1 MKKLQPSTILKQ
13 LILVKE
19 TEQFLEGK
27 LLKEHF
33 HRTYES
39 LKPLNILKNTFKE
52 IISVPDLKTN
62 VVNAAIGITTG
73 FVAKKVFTGKSHN
86 PLTKL
91 FGIIL
96 EMVVASKATKN
107 ADEIK
112 SIGSII
118 LKKIINQHN
127 DSEKV

>member
-1 MKKLQPSTILKQ
+1 MKTLQPSTVLKQ

-19 TEQFLEGK
+19 TEHFVEGK
-27 LLKEHF
+27 LLREHF

-39 LKPLNILKNTFKE
+39 LKPLNIIKNTFKE
-52 IISVPDLKTN
+52 IVSVPNLKTN
-62 VVNAAIGITTG
+62 VVNAAICITTG

>member
-1 MKKLQPSTILKQ
+1 MKKSDAGALLKQ
-13 LILVKE
+13 LIHEKE
-19 TEQFLEGK
+19 TEHFIEGK
-27 LLKEHF
+27 LLREHF

-39 LKPLNILKNTFKE
+39 LKPLNIIKNTFKE
-52 IISVPDLKTN
+52 MISVPDLKTN

-73 FVAKKVFTGKSHN
+73 FVVKKVFTGKSHN

-96 EMVVASKATKN
+96 EIVVASKVTKN

-112 SIGSII
+112 SIGNII